1 MVYLEQFIYLIL
13 AEALL
18 LFSTGPLGD
27 GGIFTPLES
36 CQQVANQTELNNRF
50 ANVCSV
56 SVDWIV
62 HGVEPFTSDHAL
74 LFAEGHTI
82 PKVITIDRKTLVGS
96 MTMSFVRFVIHY
108 FYRAILSIV
117 KKVSMLDIAL
127 LLLAVCYI
135 YKHLF
140 DSTNSL
146 VKKVIYLSQNS
157 PINFE
162 ISLQKFFV
170 NSRTQLNDSVRNY

>member
-1 MVYLEQFIYLIL
+1 MYLEQFIYLVL

-18 LFSTGPLGD
+18 LFSTGPIGD

-36 CQQVANQTELNNRF
+36 CQQVANQSELNNRF
-50 ANVCSV
+50 VNVCSV

-82 PKVITIDRKTLVGS
+82 PKVITFDRKALAGS
-96 MTMSFVRFVIHY
+96 MTTSFVRFVIHY

-117 KKVSMLDIAL
+117 KKVSLLIYYKVNRLDIVL
-127 LLLAVCYI
+127 LLLAVCSI
-135 YKHLF
+135 YKH
-140 DSTNSL
+140 
-146 VKKVIYLSQNS
+146 
-157 PINFE
+157 
-162 ISLQKFFV
+162 FV
-170 NSRTQLNDSVRNY
+170 CCVMILLIV